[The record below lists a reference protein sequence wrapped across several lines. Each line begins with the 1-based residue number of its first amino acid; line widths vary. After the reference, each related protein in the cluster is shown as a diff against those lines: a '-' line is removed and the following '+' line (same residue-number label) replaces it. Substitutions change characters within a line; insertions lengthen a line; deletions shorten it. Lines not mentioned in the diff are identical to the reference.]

1 MLSGDEEVV
10 AGMQKFAT
18 LTDKA
23 TEAILKQD
31 WSTLAELM
39 NENFDL
45 RRQLYSDAVLGDEN
59 LRMVSL
65 GRSLGAAVKF
75 PGSGGAVLGI
85 LNDQA
90 KMVSGS

>member
-1 MLSGDEEVV
+1 MV
-10 AGMQKFAT
+10 GMQRFAT

-23 TEAILKQD
+23 KVAIENQN
-31 WSTLAELM
+31 WSDLAQLM

-45 RRQLYSDAVLGDEN
+45 RKQLYGDAAIGEEN
-59 LRMVSL
+59 LQMVSL

-85 LNDQA
+85 LNDSS
-90 KMVSGS
+90 KMASY